1 MNHQEE
7 KMTKNQSI
15 SRMLQL
21 ANRLNEIVDE
31 MKARKELLVAEQ
43 MKKAA

>member
-1 MNHQEE
+1 
-7 KMTKNQSI
+7 MTKNQSI

>member
-1 MNHQEE
+1 
-7 KMTKNQSI
+7 MTNNQSI

-31 MKARKELLVAEQ
+31 MKARKELLIAEQ

>member
-1 MNHQEE
+1 
-7 KMTKNQSI
+7 MTKNQSI

-31 MKARKELLVAEQ
+31 MKARKELLIAEQ
-43 MKKAA
+43 MKQAA